1 MLFIEFVV
9 KQKFGNLNS
18 LFQYGGKD
26 LFLIDMIKS
35 QRWKV
40 TRHHLAQPSH
50 FEDVKGT

>member
-1 MLFIEFVV
+1 MFFIEFIV

-18 LFQYGGKD
+18 LFQYGGRD
-26 LFLIDMIKS
+26 LLHREMIKS
-35 QRWKV
+35 QSWKV